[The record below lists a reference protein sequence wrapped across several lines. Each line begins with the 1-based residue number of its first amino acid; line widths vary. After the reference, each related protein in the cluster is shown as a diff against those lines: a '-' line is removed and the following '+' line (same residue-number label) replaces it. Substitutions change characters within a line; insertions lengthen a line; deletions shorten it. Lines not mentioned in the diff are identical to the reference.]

1 MSVTT
6 KGFKGMKSKRAG
18 ELVFYFVMV
27 TLPLIHFIIFY
38 VGVNFNSIMLSFKEY
53 RYVDGKDTFI
63 WAGFKQYKLFFTNFF
78 HGTELP
84 RIALNSLI
92 YYVFGMLTGFPLSL
106 FFSFYIYKKFFGS
119 EFFRVMLFLP
129 SIISSVVL
137 VFMYKFMIDKGLV
150 EICRLL
156 GFTLEPPLSKP
167 DTMMP
172 AVLVFNTI
180 TGFGT
185 NVLMYSSAMTR
196 IPISVVEYS
205 KLEGIKPMRELFSIS
220 IPLIWPTISTFLI
233 LGISGIFTSQGAL
246 YAMFAKSAP
255 IEVQNFGY
263 YLFKLTNL
271 GYTEVEFPYAAAG
284 GIIFT
289 LIAVP
294 ITLLARWIFNKLDP
308 DVAF

>member
-1 MSVTT
+1 MNDTA
-6 KGFKGMKSKRAG
+6 KKAKGMNSKRRA

-27 TLPLIHFIIFY
+27 TLPLMHFIIFY
-38 VGVNFNSIMLSFKEY
+38 IGVNFNSVLLSFKEY

-63 WAGFKQYKLFFTNFF
+63 WAGLKQYKLFFNNFF

-84 RIALNSLI
+84 RIALNSLVYFI
-92 YYVFGMLTGFPLSL
+92 FGMLTGFPLSI

-156 GFTLEPPLSKP
+156 NVTLEPPLSKP

-185 NVLMYSSAMTR
+185 NVLMYSSAMSR
-196 IPISVVEYS
+196 IPVSVVEYS
-205 KLEGIKPMRELFSIS
+205 KLEGIKPMREMVSIS
-220 IPLIWPTISTFLI
+220 IPLVWPTISTFLI
-233 LGISGIFTSQGAL
+233 LGISGIFTSQGVL

-255 IEVQNFGY
+255 VEVQNFGY

-271 GYTEVEFPYAAAG
+271 GYTETEFPYAAAG

-294 ITLLARWIFNKLDP
+294 LTLSARRLFNKLDP
-308 DVAF
+308 GASF